1 MRIVSERKALNNP
14 SYVFIFSVSGSP
26 SPCLFGTPWRDSSVK
41 KLHLLFCWKRATE
54 YHNASWKQYFTA
66 SCCNASHL
74 LCVWNR
80 VPFWQ
85 RPWAQGCSRWPRAAL
100 GGPAGPGAPVG
111 WEAGCSPRAE
121 AVPQWEHYPV
131 LWLGA
136 LCWPTADRRLLFF
149 LPFSKFK
156 PYYMTVIANSSFFTF
171 LYELQLMFYFV
182 PCLECREDWSWQDQG
197 SAHEALALYCSLLH
211 FKN

>member
-85 RPWAQGCSRWPRAAL
+85 RPWAQGCSRRPCRPRCPSWL
-100 GGPAGPGAPVG
+100 GGWLQPAGR
-111 WEAGCSPRAE
+111 GCA
-121 AVPQWEHYPV
+121 AV
-131 LWLGA
+131 GA
-136 LCWPTADRRLLFF
+136 LSRPVAGSTLLTYCWQTALI
-149 LPFSKFK
+149 LP
-156 PYYMTVIANSSFFTF
+156 A
-171 LYELQLMFYFV
+171 LQ
-182 PCLECREDWSWQDQG
+182 
-197 SAHEALALYCSLLH
+197 
-211 FKN
+211 